1 MNKDKSKYKFSFVI
15 ILLSLINCISSHI
28 GNGYSTK
35 SSIPVYT
42 KPDKT
47 SLIKFEVSQ
56 KSNFSLLEKIEKKD
70 SKLSKDWWKIKKDNQ
85 IGYLEDNGD
94 SSYLIFLNLKKPKY
108 GLVIATSLFLRSEPS
123 TESKPIEKLKTKDI
137 LEVMEDSNSSI
148 AVNGK
153 IGFWFKV
160 KTKSENIGFVFSP
173 YIMIGDSVEYL
184 STLIEFETEESGWVY
199 IKNKPNYVFKLQN
212 RNLVKIAN
220 EQIEENNFYF
230 VKSRYVT
237 KDGKIFFRVTKQ
249 NGRQEDWYSEIEY
262 TILADCYLPA
272 ESVFFSNKYAS
283 LYSKIKSD
291 DKTEIKLFNFLSKEF
306 NSDLDPEYT
315 TIESFRSKKNKFYML
330 TTTLKYEDNECIGCF
345 LAESEN
351 IVLVLKEIGN
361 SYEIIFHS
369 SGYMHA
375 SIYSDYTPPKI
386 IIRDGGYPE
395 SDEEGSTI
403 YSYEYEFKNEKF
415 DFTNKAKE

>member
-1 MNKDKSKYKFSFVI
+1 MNKKNPNCKISFVI
-15 ILLSLINCISSHI
+15 ILFSLLNCISSHI
-28 GNGYSTK
+28 GNGYTTK
-35 SSIPVYT
+35 PRIPVYT

-47 SLIKFEVSQ
+47 SLIKFEISQ
-56 KSNFSLLEKIEKKD
+56 KSNFTLLEKIEKKD
-70 SKLSKDWWKIKKDNQ
+70 SKHTKDWWKIKKDNLT
-85 IGYLEDNGD
+85 GYLEDNSD
-94 SSYLIFLNLKKPKY
+94 SSYLIFLKLKKPKY

-137 LEVMEDSNSSI
+137 LEVIEDSNSSI

-153 IGFWFKV
+153 NGFWFKV
-160 KTKSENIGFVFSP
+160 KTKSENIGFIFSP

-184 STLIEFETEESGWVY
+184 STLIEFETKESGWVY

-212 RNLVKIAN
+212 KNLIKIAN
-220 EQIEENNFYF
+220 EQVEEDNFYL

-262 TILADCYLPA
+262 SILADCYLPA
-272 ESVFFSNKYAS
+272 ESVSFSNKYAS
-283 LYSKIKSD
+283 LYSKIKSH
-291 DKTEIKLFNFLSKEF
+291 DKTEIKLFDFLSKELNF
-306 NSDLDPEYT
+306 DFDPQYT

-330 TTTLKYEDNECIGCF
+330 STTSKYEDNECIGCF

-351 IVLVLKEIGN
+351 IALVLKEIGN

-369 SGYMHA
+369 AGYKHA

-395 SDEEGSTI
+395 SDEESSTI
-403 YSYEYEFKNEKF
+403 YSYEYEFKDEKF
-415 DFTNKAKE
+415 VFTKKTKE